1 MLQNTLE
8 SAPRDNPF
16 FPPKGTLVMQTMK
29 MMPDALDAACSST
42 DRWYVTNGA
51 TAVGPVNLELL
62 VRGVEAGKVPVSSFV
77 RHEAWKVWRPL
88 SEIAEITIDGGG
100 EVDIGDRPSYEP
112 GRASSE
118 PGRIS
123 TDDLFAPI
131 QPVLASDA
139 APTAP
144 SVSRGVIESAVGDR
158 RDALLLLLAAA
169 VSRGHAEVAMIHE
182 VADDGAVAVCAHG
195 PQVFE
200 ALGLRTRLLDPAMIA
215 AAAGVIVIS
224 EPTPGPAGQ
233 AIIDRLGRLG
243 VAVESGVMLPIRPH
257 GRLYG
262 TIELGRRSAFR
273 PTDVAGLEKLV
284 EALVYKLE
292 RIAPGRSN

>member
-1 MLQNTLE
+1 
-8 SAPRDNPF
+8 
-16 FPPKGTLVMQTMK
+16 MQTVK
-29 MMPDALDAACSST
+29 MMADALDVARSST

-88 SEIAEITIDGGG
+88 SEIAEITTTDGG
-100 EVDIGDRPSYEP
+100 EVDVGDRPSYEP
-112 GRASSE
+112 GHE

-123 TDDLFAPI
+123 MDDLFSLNQPPLVNEPALTSPI
-131 QPVLASDA
+131 VPRA
-139 APTAP
+139 
-144 SVSRGVIESAVGDR
+144 VIEPAVGDR

-233 AIIDRLGRLG
+233 AIIDRLDRLG

-284 EALVYKLE
+284 DALVYKLE
-292 RIAPGRSN
+292 RIEPGRIN

>member
-1 MLQNTLE
+1 
-8 SAPRDNPF
+8 
-16 FPPKGTLVMQTMK
+16 MQTVK
-29 MMPDALDAACSST
+29 MMADALDVARSST

-88 SEIAEITIDGGG
+88 REIAEITTADGG
-100 EVDIGDRPSYEP
+100 EVDVGDRPSYEP
-112 GRASSE
+112 GRASYE

-123 TDDLFAPI
+123 TDDLFSLNQPPLLNEPALTSPI
-131 QPVLASDA
+131 VPRA
-139 APTAP
+139 
-144 SVSRGVIESAVGDR
+144 VIESAVGDR

-169 VSRGHAEVAMIHE
+169 VSRGHADVAMIHE

-233 AIIDRLGRLG
+233 AIIERLDRLG

-284 EALVYKLE
+284 DALVYKLE
-292 RIAPGRSN
+292 RIEPGRIN